1 MRPDATST
9 RSWLDRLAMV
19 AVIVGLVAVWA
30 ASSGCSGGGAGDG
43 EPDAT
48 PVCNGSIGCNGE
60 CEQGNS
66 WGVGRY
72 CTVGGG
78 ECADTPNRLAPFCTV
93 DFEPDAELTMCTRPC
108 ADDTQCG
115 ENAIWRSESGD
126 DEGSKGCVPM
136 FCLE

>member
-9 RSWLDRLAMV
+9 RSWLDRLA
-19 AVIVGLVAVWA
+19 LVAVLAGLALVWS
-30 ASSGCSGGGAGDG
+30 ASTGCGGGGADG

-48 PVCNGSIGCNGE
+48 AECNGPVGCNGE
-60 CEQGNS
+60 CELGNS

-72 CTVGGG
+72 CSAGGG
-78 ECADTPNRLAPFCTV
+78 ECADTPNRLAPFCTL
-93 DFEPDAELTMCTRPC
+93 DFEPDAELAMCTRPC
-108 ADDTQCG
+108 QDDSQCG
-115 ENAIWRSESGD
+115 ENAICRSETGD